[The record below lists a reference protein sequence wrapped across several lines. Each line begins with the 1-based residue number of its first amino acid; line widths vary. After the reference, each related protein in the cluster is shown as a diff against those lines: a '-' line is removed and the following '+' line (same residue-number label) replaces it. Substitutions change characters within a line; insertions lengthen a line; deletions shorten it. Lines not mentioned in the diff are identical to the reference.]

1 MYCAQ
6 ENVFIIVCGCVS
18 GIVGNN
24 KALVKY
30 ITTSIFLYIAV
41 LLPAIAFG
49 SLNDES
55 TRGEIGEDKNEE
67 SLAHTRMHKNGG
79 VVANESFRSYHIN
92 VCNNKIMIRLILIID
107 FHSLF

>member
-1 MYCAQ
+1 MLLA
-6 ENVFIIVCGCVS
+6 CVS

-30 ITTSIFLYIAV
+30 MTTSIFLYIAV

-55 TRGEIGEDKNEE
+55 TRGEIGEDTHTHTNDNYMISYSMLLQKNNQQRHHPIHVLL
-67 SLAHTRMHKNGG
+67 LATASMN
-79 VVANESFRSYHIN
+79 A
-92 VCNNKIMIRLILIID
+92 
-107 FHSLF
+107 

>member
-1 MYCAQ
+1 MITY
-6 ENVFIIVCGCVS
+6 IVHRKIYLLLFVCCVA

-30 ITTSIFLYIAV
+30 MTTSIFLYIAV

-55 TRGEIGEDKNEE
+55 TRGEIGEDKNKE
-67 SLAHTRMHKNGG
+67 SNMRAHTHMYITHSHYC
-79 VVANESFRSYHIN
+79 EIN
-92 VCNNKIMIRLILIID
+92 
-107 FHSLF
+107 H

>member
-1 MYCAQ
+1 MF
-6 ENVFIIVCGCVS
+6 VGCVS

-30 ITTSIFLYIAV
+30 LTTSIFLYIAV

-67 SLAHTRMHKNGG
+67 SHPYITHNPDL
-79 VVANESFRSYHIN
+79 
-92 VCNNKIMIRLILIID
+92 L
-107 FHSLF
+107 

>member
-1 MYCAQ
+1 M
-6 ENVFIIVCGCVS
+6 CVS

-30 ITTSIFLYIAV
+30 MTTSIFLYIAV

-55 TRGEIGEDKNEE
+55 TRGEIGEDAQTLACHSCRK
-67 SLAHTRMHKNGG
+67 SLTPDVGDRGTLLDMGD
-79 VVANESFRSYHIN
+79 V
-92 VCNNKIMIRLILIID
+92 
-107 FHSLF
+107 

>member
-1 MYCAQ
+1 M
-6 ENVFIIVCGCVS
+6 CGCVS

-30 ITTSIFLYIAV
+30 MTTSIFLYIAV

-55 TRGEIGEDKNEE
+55 TRGEIGEDKNKE
-67 SLAHTRMHKNGG
+67 SYTHTLTLTHNLELLLLTK
-79 VVANESFRSYHIN
+79 
-92 VCNNKIMIRLILIID
+92 
-107 FHSLF
+107 

>member
-1 MYCAQ
+1 M
-6 ENVFIIVCGCVS
+6 GCVS

-30 ITTSIFLYIAV
+30 MTTSIFLYIAV

-55 TRGEIGEDKNEE
+55 TRGEIGEDKTEE
-67 SLAHTRMHKNGG
+67 FHIHTHTIQSFIIFYCMH
-79 VVANESFRSYHIN
+79 FRPLTVIHTVRN
-92 VCNNKIMIRLILIID
+92 VRKR
-107 FHSLF
+107 